1 MNTQELF
8 NLRHAQCRN
17 VVERIFGV
25 IKKRWDI
32 LTRPP
37 RYDMDIQS
45 RIPPALAA
53 LHNFILKHDSVDRED
68 ILEDLDISDPDLGDC
83 GDLAEEI
90 PDQAEKECANS
101 LRDTI
106 AKEMWVSYQQYLADH
121 PELLDSDEEMPEV

>member
-1 MNTQELF
+1 
-8 NLRHAQCRN
+8 
-17 VVERIFGV
+17 
-25 IKKRWDI
+25 
-32 LTRPP
+32 
-37 RYDMDIQS
+37 MDIQS

-68 ILEDLDISDPDLGDC
+68 ILEDLDISDPDLGDY

-90 PDQAEKECANS
+90 PDQAEKERANS